1 MDRLITFERIPIEPP
16 LKAIYRRLGF
26 RKGRT
31 RMRPDEA
38 RALDE
43 RIGQARAFITLK
55 GAARRLPIL
64 SRDARRI
71 RLPGDSILESAQLAA
86 LLADSREVILLGA
99 TAGPAVIEAIQR
111 DTADGNLTRAVVFD
125 AAASEMVDAA
135 LDWME
140 TFFGRELRREGRRL
154 TKSRFS
160 CGYGDLALENQKLF
174 YGLLELGRL
183 GVELTEHYVLV
194 PEKSVTAVAGI
205 ETIG

>member
-1 MDRLITFERIPIEPP
+1 MDRLITFERITIEPP
-16 LKAIYRRLGF
+16 LKAIYRRLGY
-26 RKGRT
+26 RKGLT
-31 RMRPDEA
+31 QLRPDEA
-38 RALDE
+38 RILGD
-43 RIGQARAFITLK
+43 RIEQARALISLK

-64 SRDARRI
+64 SKTPRQI
-71 RLPGDSILESAQLAA
+71 RLPGDRTLQSAQLAA
-86 LLADSREVILLGA
+86 LLADSREIILLGA
-99 TAGPAVIEAIQR
+99 TAGPAVIEAIGR

-140 TFFGRELRREGRRL
+140 TFFGRELRREGRQL

-160 CGYGDLALENQKLF
+160 CGYGDLALDNQKLF
-174 YGLLELGRL
+174 HDLLELGRL
-183 GVELTEHYVLV
+183 GVELTEQYILV

>member
-26 RKGRT
+26 RKGVT
-31 RMRPDEA
+31 QMRPDEA
-38 RALDE
+38 RTLDD
-43 RIGQARAFITLK
+43 RIGQARALITLQ

-64 SRDARRI
+64 SKDARRI
-71 RLPGDSILESAQLAA
+71 RLPGDHILESARLAA
-86 LLADSREVILLGA
+86 LLADSREVIFLGA

-140 TFFGRELRREGRRL
+140 TYFGRELRREGRRL

>member
-26 RKGRT
+26 RMGRT
-31 RMRPDEA
+31 RMRPDED
-38 RALDE
+38 RTLGD
-43 RIGQARAFITLK
+43 RIGQARALITLK

-64 SRDARRI
+64 SRDARQI
-71 RLPGDSILESAQLAA
+71 RLPGDSILESARLAA
-86 LLADSREVILLGA
+86 LLADSREVILMGA

-140 TFFGRELRREGRRL
+140 TYFGRELRREGRRL

-174 YGLLELGRL
+174 HELLELGRL

>member
-1 MDRLITFERIPIEPP
+1 MDRLITFERITIEPP
-16 LKAIYRRLGF
+16 LKAIYRRLGY
-26 RKGRT
+26 RKELT
-31 RMRPDEA
+31 QIQPDEA
-38 RALDE
+38 RILGDRVE
-43 RIGQARAFITLK
+43 QARALISLK

-64 SRDARRI
+64 SKTSRQI
-71 RLPGDSILESAQLAA
+71 RLPGDRTLDSAQLTT
-86 LLADSREVILLGA
+86 LLADSKEVILLGA
-99 TAGPAVIEAIQR
+99 TAGPAVIEAIRR

-140 TFFGRELRREGRRL
+140 TFFGRELRREWRKL

-174 YGLLELGRL
+174 YDLLELGRL
-183 GVELTEHYVLV
+183 GVELTEQYILV

-205 ETIG
+205 ETID

>member
-38 RALDE
+38 RALDD
-43 RIGQARAFITLK
+43 RIGQARALITLK

-64 SRDARRI
+64 SKDARRI

-111 DTADGNLTRAVVFD
+111 DTAHGNLTRAVVFD
-125 AAASEMVDAA
+125 ATASEMVDAA

-174 YGLLELGRL
+174 HELLELGRL

-194 PEKSVTAVAGI
+194 PEKSVTAVAGV

>member
-26 RKGRT
+26 RMGRT
-31 RMRPDEA
+31 RMRPDED
-38 RALDE
+38 RTLGD
-43 RIGQARAFITLK
+43 RIGQARALITLK

-64 SRDARRI
+64 SRDARQI
-71 RLPGDSILESAQLAA
+71 RLPGDSILESARLAA
-86 LLADSREVILLGA
+86 LLADSREVILMGA

-111 DTADGNLTRAVVFD
+111 DTADGNLARAVVFD

-140 TFFGRELRREGRRL
+140 TYFGRELRREGRRL

-174 YGLLELGRL
+174 HELLELGRL

>member
-1 MDRLITFERIPIEPP
+1 MDRLITFERITIEPP
-16 LKAIYRRLGF
+16 LKAIYRRLGY
-26 RKGRT
+26 RKGLT
-31 RMRPDEA
+31 QLRPDEA
-38 RALDE
+38 GSLGD
-43 RIGQARAFITLK
+43 RIEQARALISLK

-64 SRDARRI
+64 SKTPRQI
-71 RLPGDSILESAQLAA
+71 RLPGDRTLQSAQLAA
-86 LLADSREVILLGA
+86 LLADSREIILLGA
-99 TAGPAVIEAIQR
+99 TAGPAVIEAIGR

-140 TFFGRELRREGRRL
+140 TFFGRELRREARRL

-160 CGYGDLALENQKLF
+160 CGYGDLALDNQKLF
-174 YGLLELGRL
+174 YDLLELGRL
-183 GVELTEHYVLV
+183 GVELTEQYILV

>member
-1 MDRLITFERIPIEPP
+1 MDRLITFERITIEPP
-16 LKAIYRRLGF
+16 LKAIYRRLGY
-26 RKGRT
+26 RKGLT
-31 RMRPDEA
+31 QLRPDEA
-38 RALDE
+38 RSLGD
-43 RIGQARAFITLK
+43 RIEQARALISLK

-64 SRDARRI
+64 SKTPRQI
-71 RLPGDSILESAQLAA
+71 RLPGDRTLQSAQLAA
-86 LLADSREVILLGA
+86 LLADSREIILLGA
-99 TAGPAVIEAIQR
+99 TAGPAVIEAIGR

-140 TFFGRELRREGRRL
+140 TFFGRELRREARRL

-160 CGYGDLALENQKLF
+160 CGYGDLALDNQKLF
-174 YGLLELGRL
+174 YDLLELGRL
-183 GVELTEHYVLV
+183 GVELTEQYILV

>member
-26 RKGRT
+26 RKGVT
-31 RMRPDEA
+31 QMRPDEA
-38 RALDE
+38 RTLDD
-43 RIGQARAFITLK
+43 RIGQARALITLQ

-64 SRDARRI
+64 SKDARRI
-71 RLPGDSILESAQLAA
+71 RLPGDHILESARLAA

-111 DTADGNLTRAVVFD
+111 DTAEGNLTRAVVFD

-140 TFFGRELRREGRRL
+140 TYFGRELRREGRRL

-183 GVELTEHYVLV
+183 GVELTEHCILV

>member
-1 MDRLITFERIPIEPP
+1 MDRLITFERITIEPP
-16 LKAIYRRLGF
+16 LKAIYRRLGY
-26 RKGRT
+26 RKGLT
-31 RMRPDEA
+31 QIRPDEA
-38 RALDE
+38 RALGDGIE
-43 RIGQARAFITLK
+43 QARALITLK

-64 SRDARRI
+64 SKDTRQI
-71 RLPGDSILESAQLAA
+71 QLPGGHVLESAQLAA

-99 TAGPAVIEAIQR
+99 TAGPAVIEAIHR
-111 DTADGNLTRAVVFD
+111 DTAENNLTRAVVFD

-140 TFFGRELRREGRRL
+140 TFFGRELRREGRQL

-160 CGYGDLALENQKLF
+160 CGYGDLALENQKHF
-174 YGLLELGRL
+174 HELLELGRL
-183 GVELTEHYVLV
+183 GVELTERCILV